1 MNILNS
7 YETIY
12 VLKPD
17 VTENSNLSLVN
28 YYKALLKEQGAVDI
42 VVQHRGRRHLSYN
55 IAQYYDGIYI
65 QMNYRAN
72 GFLVSFLEK
81 SMRFNENIIRYLTT
95 KHNEVEVINIY

>member
-17 VTENSNLSLVN
+17 VNESSNLSLVN
-28 YYKALLKEQGAVDI
+28 HYKGLLKEQGATDI

-55 IAQYYDGIYI
+55 IDQYYDGIYV
-65 QMNYRAN
+65 QMNYKAN

-95 KHNEVEVINIY
+95 KHYDIDLINIY

>member
-1 MNILNS
+1 MTFLNS

-28 YYKALLKEQGAVDI
+28 YYKTLLKEKGATNI

-55 IAQYYDGIYI
+55 IAQYYDGIYV
-65 QMNYRAN
+65 QMNYKASGN
-72 GFLVSFLEK
+72 LVITLEK
-81 SMRFNENIIRYLTT
+81 SMRFNDNIIRYLTI
-95 KHNEVEVINIY
+95 KHSNLEAIDVY